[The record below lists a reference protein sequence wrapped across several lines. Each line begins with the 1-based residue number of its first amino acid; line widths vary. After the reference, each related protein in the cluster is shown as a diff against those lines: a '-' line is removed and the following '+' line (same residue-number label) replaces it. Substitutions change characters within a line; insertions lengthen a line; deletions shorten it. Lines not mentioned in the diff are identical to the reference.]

1 MRIRSIVI
9 SGATSGMGR
18 ALLEFYATR
27 GHTVAAC
34 GRNTKAL
41 DEMRSKYPQVRFSAV
56 DVVDSEAVRRW
67 SEELHHSMKAVDL
80 VVACAGV
87 APENGDPSNPKVLW
101 ELSSQDFDDTID
113 VNVKGAR
120 Q

>member
-1 MRIRSIVI
+1 M
-9 SGATSGMGR
+9 
-18 ALLEFYATR
+18 
-27 GHTVAAC
+27 
-34 GRNTKAL
+34 N
-41 DEMRSKYPQVRFSAV
+41 
-56 DVVDSEAVRRW
+56 
-67 SEELHHSMKAVDL
+67 AVDL